1 MVRILH
7 FSDLHLGAESY
18 GRFDP
23 ETGLSSRM
31 GDFTTAFDHVV
42 AYALQNDIH
51 LALFA
56 GDAYKTCDPSP
67 TLQREFA
74 RRIAQMA
81 RAGIPVVLLVG
92 NHDMPSVRGRANAV
106 AIFETLAVENVYVA
120 SQPQTLHLETRGG
133 PIQVLTLPW
142 LGRSVL
148 TSLDEHKNK
157 SIEEIQQTLLEKVEN
172 ILLGEIAALDSAQPT
187 VLLAHVSVFGATY
200 GSERRTILGRDLLLP
215 ASLYAN
221 PAFDYVALGHIH
233 KHQVLNQAPL
243 VVYSGS
249 LERID
254 FGEENEDKGF
264 VVAEVAKGQA
274 RHSFVQ
280 TPTRKFITIR
290 VQVTSQDPMLDIA
303 KAVEQIDVR
312 GAVVRLIVRASAEHE
327 PLIDDRAC
335 RQLLRDAFY
344 IAAIVRDIERSNRIK
359 SGGTDSVESLTPR
372 QLLEQYLQSK
382 NTSQER
388 IRVLLEYADRL
399 MISGE

>member
-31 GDFTTAFDHVV
+31 GDFTAAFDHVV

-51 LALFA
+51 LVLFA

-74 RRIAQMA
+74 HRIAQMA

-92 NHDMPSVRGRANAV
+92 NHDVPNARGRANAV
-106 AIFETLAVENVYVA
+106 TIFETLGVENVYVA
-120 SQPQTLHLETRGG
+120 SRPQTWHIETRGG

-142 LGRSVL
+142 LGRSIL

-172 ILLGEIAALDSAQPT
+172 VLLGEIAALDPTQPA
-187 VLLAHVSVFGATY
+187 VLLAHASVFGATF

-233 KHQVLNQAPL
+233 KHQVLNDAPL

-264 VVAEVAKGQA
+264 VVAEVTKGRA
-274 RHSFVQ
+274 RYTFVQ
-280 TPTRKFITIR
+280 TPARKFITIR
-290 VQVTSQDPMLDIA
+290 VQVTGQDPMSDIA
-303 KAVEQIDVR
+303 KAIEQVDVR
-312 GAVVRLIVRASAEHE
+312 DAVVRLIVRACAEHE

-344 IAAIVRDIERSNRIK
+344 IAAIVRDIERFNRIK
-359 SGGTDSVESLTPR
+359 LGGADSVESLTPR
-372 QLLEQYLQSK
+372 QLLEQYLRSK

-388 IRVLLEYADRL
+388 IHILLEYADRL